1 MNTNKQMLTV
11 KELAVYFCVS
21 ESTIRKMVRE
31 SRIPFIKIF
40 SKILFNKSVIDNWIN
55 SNQVNPIG

>member
-11 KELAVYFCVS
+11 RELADYLCVS

-31 SRIPFIKIF
+31 SRIPFIKII
-40 SKILFNKSVIDNWIN
+40 SKILFNKSVIDNWIE
-55 SNQVNPIG
+55 SNQVNPKE